1 MAKVEKDKKK
11 NSKTNDKKDINEDNN
26 EVVYLEGADNKGIEA
41 KLQEILDDVDS
52 EMELEEAID
61 IFVKKANSKYATTKI
76 DGVDKIVTYASGVV
90 KSKAKA
96 KRSFSSKPTMPISCI
111 MRNVGG
117 VKQNFVNVTEETR
130 AMKSNDDK
138 IGIAGAWRRCLD
150 CNRKWDTKDDRYG
163 SNCPGCQSTNS
174 VVQANQAVPVNT
186 TGIMNRQSMSAGDI
200 SIFNKVTTSIFL
212 YNEDTEEAEAAFLSL
227 SGKQMELLS
236 KIQLGKPFDI
246 NVSEDVFV
254 NDVTNVNYFSTT
266 GTSKVSDCSVE
277 MADVLEIYDTLPLL
291 QNIDEVN
298 DGDFCTFFL
307 EVVEEAKQPKE
318 GGKWLIQLT
327 EPNEEE
333 DTEPVLISMYLDDED
348 VAKQFNE
355 GDVGIFD
362 CRYSER
368 EVSAGEETELSRT
381 INVNV
386 ETCGLPIF
394 ILGDDGT
401 KFLSA

>member
-1 MAKVEKDKKK
+1 MAKVEKDKKR
-11 NSKTNDKKDINEDNN
+11 NSKTNTKKDN
-26 EVVYLEGADNKGIEA
+26 EVVYLEGIDNKEIEA

-52 EMELEEAID
+52 EMELEEATD
-61 IFVKKANSKYATTKI
+61 IFVKKANSNYASTRI
-76 DGVDKIVTYASGVV
+76 DGVDKKVTYALGVV

-117 VKQNFVNVTEETR
+117 IKQNFVNVTEETR
-130 AMKSNDDK
+130 DMKSNDDK
-138 IGIAGAWRRCLD
+138 IGIAGPWRRCFE
-150 CNRKWDTKDDRYG
+150 CARKWDTADDRYG

-174 VVQANQAVPVNT
+174 VVMANQAVPIGTN
-186 TGIMNRQSMSAGDI
+186 GIMNRQTMTAGDI

-227 SGKQMELLS
+227 SSKQMDLLG
-236 KIQLGKPFDI
+236 KIQLGKPFTI
-246 NVSEDVFV
+246 NVSEEVFV
-254 NDVTNVNYFSTT
+254 NDTTNVNYFSTT
-266 GTSKVSDCSVE
+266 GTSKVTDCSVE
-277 MADVLEIYDTLPLL
+277 MRDVLEIYDALPLL
-291 QNIDEVN
+291 QTVNELN
-298 DGDFCTFFL
+298 DGDYCTLFL

-333 DTEPVLISMYLDDED
+333 DAEPVLISMYLDDED

-362 CRYSER
+362 CRYSEG
-368 EVSAGEETELSRT
+368 EVSVGEETELSRT

-386 ETCGLPIF
+386 ETCGLPVF

>member
-1 MAKVEKDKKK
+1 MAKVTKDNKK
-11 NSKTNDKKDINEDNN
+11 NSKTDAKKDTTENSND
-26 EVVYLEGADNKGIEA
+26 VVYLEGADNKEIET

-52 EMELEEAID
+52 EMELEEATD
-61 IFVKKANSKYATTKI
+61 IFVKKANSKYASTRI
-76 DGVDKIVTYASGVV
+76 DGVDKIVTYALGVV

-96 KRSFSSKPTMPISCI
+96 KRTFSSKPTMPISCI

-117 VKQNFVNVTEETR
+117 IKQNFVNVTEETR
-130 AMKSNDDK
+130 DMKSNDDK
-138 IGIAGAWRRCLD
+138 IGIAGPWRRCLD
-150 CNRKWDTKDDRYG
+150 CGRKWDTKDVRYG

-174 VVQANQAVPVNT
+174 VVMVNQAVPVNT
-186 TGIMNRQSMSAGDI
+186 TGIMNRQTMAAGDI
-200 SIFNKVTTSIFL
+200 SMFNKVTTSIFL
-212 YNEDTEEAEAAFLSL
+212 YNDAEEAVVAFLNL

-254 NDVTNVNYFSTT
+254 NDVTDVNYFSTT
-266 GTSKVSDCSVE
+266 GTSKVTDCSVE
-277 MADVLEIYDTLPLL
+277 MPDVLEIYDNLPLV
-291 QNIDEVN
+291 QNTAELN
-298 DGDFCTFFL
+298 DGDFGTLFL

-318 GGKWLIQLT
+318 GGKWLVQLT

-333 DTEPVLISMYLDDED
+333 DAEPVLISMYLDDED

-362 CRYSER
+362 CRYSEQ
-368 EVSAGEETELSRT
+368 EVSVGEETELSRT

-386 ETCGLPIF
+386 ETCGLPVF

>member
-11 NSKTNDKKDINEDNN
+11 DSKTDAKKDTTEDSN
-26 EVVYLEGADNKGIEA
+26 EVVYLEGADNKEIET

-52 EMELEEAID
+52 EMELEEAIN
-61 IFVKKANSKYATTKI
+61 IFVKKAKSPYATTRI
-76 DGVDKIVTYASGVV
+76 DGVDNKVTYALGIV

-96 KRSFSSKPTMPISCI
+96 KRSFLSKPTMPISCI

-117 VKQNFVNVTEETR
+117 VKQNFVNVTEDTR
-130 AMKSNDDK
+130 DMKSNDDK
-138 IGIAGAWRRCLD
+138 IGIAGSWRRCLD
-150 CNRKWDTKDDRYG
+150 CPRKWDTADERYG

-174 VVQANQAVPVNT
+174 VVQANQAVPVGT
-186 TGIMNRQSMSAGDI
+186 TGIMNRQTMAAGDI
-200 SIFNKVTTSIFL
+200 FIFNKVTTSIFL
-212 YNEDTEEAEAAFLSL
+212 YNEDTEEAEVAFLSL
-227 SGKQMELLS
+227 SGKQMDLLS

-246 NVSEDVFV
+246 NVAEDVYI

-266 GTSKVSDCSVE
+266 GTSKVTDCSVE
-277 MADVLEIYDTLPLL
+277 MLDVLEIYDTLPLV
-291 QNIDEVN
+291 QNTAELN
-298 DGDFCTFFL
+298 DGDFCTLFL
-307 EVVEEAKQPKE
+307 EIVEEAKQPKE
-318 GGKWLIQLT
+318 GGKWLVQLT
-327 EPNEEE
+327 EPNEDE
-333 DTEPVLISMYLDDED
+333 DAEPVLISSYFDNED

-368 EVSAGEETELSRT
+368 EVSVGEETELSRT

-386 ETCGLPIF
+386 ETCGLPVF

-401 KFLSA
+401 KFMSA